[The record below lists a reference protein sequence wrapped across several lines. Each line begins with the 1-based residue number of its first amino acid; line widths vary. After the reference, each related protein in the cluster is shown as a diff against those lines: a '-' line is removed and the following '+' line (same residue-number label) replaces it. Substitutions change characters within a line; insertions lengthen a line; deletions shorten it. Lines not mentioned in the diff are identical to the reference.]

1 MHSVVTMY
9 CYGVKYCCIKYFC
22 EHGKVAE
29 FPLFNNSDVL
39 TLVSRDFKDS
49 LAEETIKAF
58 CQNNDLILFVCIS
71 FDYSRHL
78 ETGRGT

>member
-9 CYGVKYCCIKYFC
+9 CYGVNYCCIKYFC
-22 EHGKVAE
+22 EHGKGAE
-29 FPLFNNSDVL
+29 YPLFNNSDVL

-58 CQNNDLILFVCIS
+58 CQNNN
-71 FDYSRHL
+71 YSNMI
-78 ETGRGT
+78 